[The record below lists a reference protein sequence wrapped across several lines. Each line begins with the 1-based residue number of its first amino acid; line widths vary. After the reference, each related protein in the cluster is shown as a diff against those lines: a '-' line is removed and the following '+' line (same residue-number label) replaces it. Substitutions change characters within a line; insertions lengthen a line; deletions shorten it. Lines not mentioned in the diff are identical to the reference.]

1 MMSTRSEITRE
12 MVEKFDPE
20 RLKDV
25 ATADVTAYSGHL
37 GLDAKGRD
45 AVLEATRKFYAE
57 AKPTV
62 HLKREP
68 VEEGNFVVAFAQATL
83 ASGEER
89 EICYVYRFAGDQ
101 ISGMWTMR
109 A

>member
-1 MMSTRSEITRE
+1 MSTRTEITRE

-25 ATADVTAYSGHL
+25 ATEDVTAYSGHL
-37 GLDAKGRD
+37 GLDVKGRD
-45 AVLEATRKFYAE
+45 AVIEATRKFYAE

-62 HLKREP
+62 RLKRDP
-68 VEEGNFVVAFAQATL
+68 VEEGDFVVAFGQATL
-83 ASGEER
+83 VSGEKR